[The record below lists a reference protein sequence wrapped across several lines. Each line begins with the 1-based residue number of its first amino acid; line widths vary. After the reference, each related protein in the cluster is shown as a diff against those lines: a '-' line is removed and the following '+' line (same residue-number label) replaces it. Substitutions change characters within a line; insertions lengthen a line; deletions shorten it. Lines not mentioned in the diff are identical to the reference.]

1 VTTII
6 IVPDSYRA
14 ASEISSSAASTT
26 SPVRVEPTVN
36 NNESSSS
43 STTSSTIAA
52 TNLSGKEAK
61 DFEKHYKS
69 LEFYKTWESC
79 SHPPEKFVK
88 FWTKEAFKAVIW
100 GTLVSIGWTE
110 GRDLRK
116 KKIWKSAL
124 GNNQTLA

>member
-1 VTTII
+1 VTTRI

-26 SPVRVEPTVN
+26 SPVIRVESTVN
-36 NNESSSS
+36 KNNESSSS

-52 TNLSGKEAK
+52 TNLSEEEAK

-79 SHPPEKFVK
+79 LHPPEKFCK

-100 GTLVSIGWTE
+100 GTLVSIGWTQ
-110 GRDLRK
+110 GKDLRK
-116 KKIWKSAL
+116 QKIWKSAL
-124 GNNQTLA
+124 GNN